1 DHRRLWHH
9 FQYPRRLFCIA
20 PQGPGANSGRPI
32 PDALPAFFVLGVWI
46 GLQFANAAMTSG
58 AAIGGVVLVVPFRG
72 KSVPL
77 LNGWHL
83 LRKALAKRLRWRI
96 PESGRRR

>member
-1 DHRRLWHH
+1 
-9 FQYPRRLFCIA
+9 
-20 PQGPGANSGRPI
+20 
-32 PDALPAFFVLGVWI
+32 PAFFVLGVWI

-72 KSVPL
+72 KSMPL

-83 LRKALAKRLRWRI
+83 FRKASAKRHRWRI
-96 PESGRRR
+96 PESGRLR